1 MSCKRVT
8 DFAKVVG
15 TGRIKMKEELVE
27 MIRAREAR
35 IAVIGLGHVGLTT
48 AAVFADAGF
57 QVIGTDLKQQVI
69 KAVSSGKCCIKE
81 LGLNELVGKV
91 VRQGRLEAT
100 TNTLQAVR
108 EANIVIVCVQT
119 PITQDKEPSLT
130 YLRKA
135 CETVRQELSKRKL
148 IVVQSTMPPGT
159 TKNVV
164 VRILEEGSGLKC
176 GKDFWLANCPERIVS
191 GKAIQEFIENVRI
204 VGGYNSESAEIA
216 VELFKTVTK
225 GDILTAD
232 CTSAEAA
239 KLAENAFRDVN
250 IAFANELALICEQ
263 INIDVIE
270 AIKLANTHPRVTI
283 HKPGCGVGG
292 PCLPKDPYLLLH
304 SVKEKHFKSKV
315 IQPSRELNDYM
326 SRHTVELVVE
336 ALRKLG
342 KDVNESKVAVL
353 GTAYKGEVDETRNS
367 PAERIV
373 CELMDLGAEVVVY
386 DPFCEESFGA
396 RKAKDVSEAVKVA
409 DCTVIVTD
417 HKMFR
422 ELKLE
427 KIRALMNTNSALV
440 DGRRIVDPVEAK
452 KQGFAYYGIGRGVE

>member
-1 MSCKRVT
+1 
-8 DFAKVVG
+8 
-15 TGRIKMKEELVE
+15 
-27 MIRAREAR
+27 MIRTREAQ

-57 QVIGTDLKQQVI
+57 QVTGTDLKQEVI
-69 KAVSSGKCCIKE
+69 RAVSSGKSCIKE
-81 LGLNELVGKV
+81 LRLDELVGSV
-91 VRQGRLEAT
+91 VRQGRLKAT

-108 EANIVIVCVQT
+108 EADIVIICVQT

-130 YLRKA
+130 YLGKA
-135 CETVRQELSKRKL
+135 CETVAEELSKRKL

-159 TKNVV
+159 TKNLVA
-164 VRILEEGSGLKC
+164 RILEEGSGLKC
-176 GKDFWLANCPERIVS
+176 GKDFWLANCPERTVS

-216 VELFKTVTK
+216 VELFKAVTK
-225 GDILTAD
+225 GDILTTD
-232 CTSAEAA
+232 CTSAEVA

-263 INIDVIE
+263 IDIDAIE

-304 SVKEKHFKSKV
+304 PVKEKSFKSRV

-326 SRHTVELVVE
+326 PGRTVELVVE

-353 GTAYKGEVDETRNS
+353 GIAYKGEVDETRNS

-373 CELMDLGAEVVVY
+373 RELMDLGADIIVY
-386 DPFCEESFGA
+386 DPYCEESFGA
-396 RKAKDVSEAVKVA
+396 RKAKDVDEVVRGA
-409 DCTVIVTD
+409 DCMVIVTD

-422 ELKLE
+422 ELELE
-427 KIRALMNTNSALV
+427 KIRTLMNANSALI

-452 KQGFAYYGIGRGVE
+452 KQGFVYYGIGHGVE